1 MGRNPEYKVSFL
13 SDLVNQSK
21 SEIYN
26 TFDSIQVEGL
36 STVWEKRS
44 ELIETVQQISDK
56 CDVWALLI
64 KPTCEIKPDMIHI
77 PKMEQIVQDD
87 TKLKAAI
94 ERKDK
99 AIAMRNFLLSEPDIG
114 EEFVRYVIRVQII

>member
-1 MGRNPEYKVSFL
+1 M
-13 SDLVNQSK
+13 
-21 SEIYN
+21 
-26 TFDSIQVEGL
+26 
-36 STVWEKRS
+36 WEKRS